1 MRRLGSAAAIALL
14 AIAATL
20 APATDTPLEVRAQP
34 APAATAALAA
44 PSLIAPSSLQMTT
57 DGPQT
62 AGSPQETAGPP
73 QTAAEAPPVMA
84 TPTAAPG
91 GPIPAG
97 FRIQIPRL
105 GIDLTIQEGDLK
117 RDIEDQRTPEGSAFH
132 LPGTAIPGQ
141 NGNTFLYAH
150 ARRQMF
156 LALWNV
162 RPGDAVIVQVPDGGT
177 LEYVVRD
184 VLPRVAPSDLSA
196 TRSSSTE
203 QLTLQTSTGP
213 SPGDPR
219 FIVVAFPP

>member
-14 AIAATL
+14 AISATL
-20 APATDTPLEVRAQP
+20 APATDTPSEGRKRP
-34 APAATAALAA
+34 APAASAALAA
-44 PSLIAPSSLQMTT
+44 PSATASSPLRMTAEA
-57 DGPQT
+57 PQT
-62 AGSPQETAGPP
+62 AAGSP
-73 QTAAEAPPVMA
+73 QTAAEAPYA
-84 TPTAAPG
+84 IAAPTAAPG
-91 GPIPAG
+91 GPIPEG

-105 GIDLTIQEGDLK
+105 GIDLAIQEGDLK
-117 RDIEDQRTPEGSAFH
+117 RDVEDQRTPEGYAFH

-156 LALWNV
+156 IALWNA
-162 RPGDAVIVQVPDGGT
+162 RPGDAVIVQAPDGGT

-196 TRSSSTE
+196 TQPSSTE

-219 FIVVAFPP
+219 FIVVAFPR